1 MPDTVAFIGLGAMGA
16 PMAANLLAAGFQVR
30 AFNRSPDKAKPL
42 ADKGATVCASVAEAV
57 KGADFVVSI
66 VADDEATRQVM
77 LGADGVVANAAPG
90 TVIIDSSTNTP
101 TMVREVA
108 AAARA
113 RGLDHLDAP
122 VSGSVP
128 QSRNRELVF
137 MVGGEAATL
146 EKAKPVLAAMGKMQV
161 HCGGSGA
168 GATIKLVNNMLSGS
182 LNAAIA
188 EALSV
193 AMAAGVDPEAAQQV
207 LNEGAAGSRLTR
219 NKIPKIL
226 SRDFAPQFQIALM
239 EKDLRYFLA
248 LAQQV
253 DRPAPITSLVRSQF
267 QAARRAGLGSL
278 DVSGVYL
285 QASGEIVQQGDAGAP
300 AGKAG

>member
-1 MPDTVAFIGLGAMGA
+1 MPTTIAFIGLGAMGA
-16 PMAANLLAAGFQVR
+16 PMAANLLDAGFAVR

-108 AAARA
+108 EAARA
-113 RGLDHLDAP
+113 RGIEHLDAP